1 MRGLSRLNL
10 NRARI
15 FTAGAGA
22 LVIALAA
29 YGVVGGVNAGPVTP
43 TETTAATSTDIELDS
58 EIVEIGPRRGQ
69 QAPQIEVETYT
80 SDGVFR
86 LADHLGHP
94 VVINFWYPSC
104 AGCRI
109 EKPFIKAAHE
119 KFRDQGVVFL
129 GVQSLILDTVE
140 DGLKFLEENGL
151 EYPNIADDWV
161 VALRY
166 QVTGYPQTVFLNSD
180 HTVRT
185 RTGTIKNQG
194 AIDQIIGGILAL
206 EAG

>member
-22 LVIALAA
+22 LVIGLAA
-29 YGVVGGVNAGPVTP
+29 YGCGWRRKRRPCDANRTM
-43 TETTAATSTDIELDS
+43 AATSTDIELDS
-58 EIVEIGPRRGQ
+58 EIEEIGPRRGQ

-86 LADHLGHP
+86 PADHLGHP
-94 VVINFWYPSC
+94 VVNNFCYSSR
-104 AGCRI
+104 AGCPI

-140 DGLKFLEENGL
+140 NGLKFLVENGL
-151 EYPNIADDWV
+151 EYK
-161 VALRY
+161 
-166 QVTGYPQTVFLNSD
+166 NS
-180 HTVRT
+180 RT
-185 RTGTIKNQG
+185 
-194 AIDQIIGGILAL
+194 IG
-206 EAG
+206 